1 MSNFISTLQAAL
13 ERILAVSPL
22 TAFELL
28 LGLAVLTALLVLF
41 KPLLLG
47 VARVLLFFMKSRSGK
62 DKEMRLARSQMRQT
76 NIVNNMINSI
86 DSSPSHAAEI
96 RALASRS

>member
-1 MSNFISTLQAAL
+1 MPNYLSTLHAAL
-13 ERILAVSPL
+13 EPILAVSPL
-22 TAFELL
+22 VAFKLL
-28 LGLAVLTALLVLF
+28 LGVAFLTVLLVLF

-47 VARVLLFFMKSRSGK
+47 VARVLLFVLKSKSFK
-62 DKEMRLARSQMRQT
+62 DKEQRLARRQMRQAA
-76 NIVNNMINSI
+76 IVNKMINSI

>member
-47 VARVLLFFMKSRSGK
+47 MARVLLFFMKSRSGK

>member
-1 MSNFISTLQAAL
+1 MSNLVSTILAVA
-13 ERILAVSPL
+13 EPVLAVSPL
-22 TAFELL
+22 AAFLSL
-28 LGLAVLTALLVLF
+28 LGMALLTALLVLF

-47 VARVLLFFMKSRSGK
+47 LARVLLFMLKSKNLK
-62 DKEMRLARSQMRQT
+62 DKEQRLARRQMRQSA
-76 NIVNNMINSI
+76 IVNNMINSI